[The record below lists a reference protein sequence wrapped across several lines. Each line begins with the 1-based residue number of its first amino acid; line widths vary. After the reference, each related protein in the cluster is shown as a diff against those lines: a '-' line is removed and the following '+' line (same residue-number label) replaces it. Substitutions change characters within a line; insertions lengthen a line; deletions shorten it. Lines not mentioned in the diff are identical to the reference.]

1 MCYVW
6 DGKVDYEGY
15 LKLAG
20 DVFVKL
26 GQWVHRCH
34 MNELS
39 CLELCSQV
47 AGLMNEIQEL
57 LFLGFY
63 DERLMRLVVPV
74 LKRFVEG
81 EYPQED
87 YDFELSNLMRFVG
100 ELQEVLMRLHPLA
113 HQINREREEEE
124 RKSAFL
130 SSSGSSGSDE
140 LPF

>member
-15 LKLAG
+15 LKLVG

-26 GQWVHRCH
+26 GQWVHRAY

-39 CLELCSQV
+39 CLELCHQAV
-47 AGLMNEIQEL
+47 GLLNDIQEQ

-63 DERLMRLVVPV
+63 DERVLKLVVPV

-81 EYPQED
+81 DYPYED
-87 YDFELSNLMRFVG
+87 YDYELTNLMRFVD
-100 ELQEVLMRLHPLA
+100 ELQGVLMLLQGLVR
-113 HQINREREEEE
+113 QINREKEEEE
-124 RKSAFL
+124 RRKALS
-130 SSSGSSGSDE
+130 SSSGSSDSDE

>member
-1 MCYVW
+1 MCYAW

-20 DVFVKL
+20 DVFIKL
-26 GQWVHRCH
+26 GQWVHHCH

-47 AGLMNEIQEL
+47 AELMNEVQEQ

-63 DERLMRLVVPV
+63 DDRLIKLVVPV
-74 LKRFVEG
+74 LKRFVDG
-81 EYPQED
+81 DYSYED
-87 YDFELSNLMRFVG
+87 YDYDLTNLMRFVG
-100 ELQEVLMRLHPLA
+100 ELQEALMRLHPLA
-113 HQINREREEEE
+113 HQINREKEEED
-124 RKSAFL
+124 RKRAFL